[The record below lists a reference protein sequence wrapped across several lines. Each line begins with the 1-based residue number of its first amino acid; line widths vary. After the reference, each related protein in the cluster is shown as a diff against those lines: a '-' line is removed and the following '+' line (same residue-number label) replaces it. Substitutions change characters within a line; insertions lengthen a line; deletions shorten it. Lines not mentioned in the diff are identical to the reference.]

1 MLLSVY
7 LYFLAWLC
15 FPLMN
20 LKMKIFSKCVH
31 VCDMQRNTST
41 CYCFQLFYLQE
52 IFIVQYKMAL
62 LSLRSPLCLWWL
74 WPVASRVLLSS
85 SFSLSHK
92 HQNMD
97 EAVLWHS
104 QLLAFLFTRVF
115 FNCFSQL
122 NLLSLFHAPH
132 PILVPSPLQR
142 WSPWLTLNTS
152 YCLCTLRSILGKT
165 GSGEKMTMTTPNWPS
180 KTFLWLQY

>member
-1 MLLSVY
+1 MCACVWDAEEYFNVLLLPVVLSPGNIYCAVQNGVVIPEVSSLPLVTMASSKQGVTLFLLFSVTQT
-7 LYFLAWLC
+7 
-15 FPLMN
+15 
-20 LKMKIFSKCVH
+20 SKYGWGSTVA
-31 VCDMQRNTST
+31 QPTSG
-41 CYCFQLFYLQE
+41 
-52 IFIVQYKMAL
+52 
-62 LSLRSPLCLWWL
+62 LSLYPC
-74 WPVASRVLLSS
+74 
-85 SFSLSHK
+85 
-92 HQNMD
+92 
-97 EAVLWHS
+97 
-104 QLLAFLFTRVF
+104 F

-122 NLLSLFHAPH
+122 NLLSLFHAPQ